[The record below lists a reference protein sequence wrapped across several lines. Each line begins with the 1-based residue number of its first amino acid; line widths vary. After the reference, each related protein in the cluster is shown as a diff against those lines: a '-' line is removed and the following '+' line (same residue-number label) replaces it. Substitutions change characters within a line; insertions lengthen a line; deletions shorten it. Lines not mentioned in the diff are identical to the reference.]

1 MIEGHTRK
9 CVGKDSTVDIEK
21 DASQQPEPEQLP
33 AVLNANG
40 LQKIVDYGFR
50 VFERLGTEV
59 GLDTADVDD
68 IHFMLGVFLGKF

>member
-1 MIEGHTRK
+1 VIEGHTRK

-50 VFERLGTEV
+50 VFERLGT
-59 GLDTADVDD
+59 
-68 IHFMLGVFLGKF
+68 